1 MPLIT
6 IKLFEGRTQ
15 AQKKKGGGRGF
26 LKVLEEELG
35 SKPEHNW
42 VIFDD
47 TSRDEWFVGPESQ
60 TEIDE
65 RRKKEHGT
73 IESWWGRQS
82 QGIFDWD

>member
-15 AQKKKGGGRGF
+15 EQKKAVVEGF
-26 LKVLEEELG
+26 LKVLETELG

-47 TSRDEWFVGPESQ
+47 TSRDDWFVGSESQ

-65 RRKKEHGT
+65 RRKSGP
-73 IESWWGRQS
+73 
-82 QGIFDWD
+82 